1 MALAAFWLS
10 EKAELAFGDGVE
22 DAKPI
27 RGTVRLAGVGGLV
40 VLALAVMG
48 MGQPSP
54 AEKWEIIAGDKGAQ
68 LENREVQIHRGELI
82 QVAANRDLKLILL
95 DVRDERDFNLF
106 HITDSRRV
114 PLEDIAAGALT
125 KEFLDEPP
133 NAAVILV
140 SNDEEAATEA
150 WKYMMAEGIMNVY
163 ILEGGINGWLDSF
176 AEEGACEGCTPMEE
190 GTLAPDEL
198 RWSFEAALGSNRPIA
213 NPDLYRDKGFF
224 FVPKV
229 KLEVKARPAGGCG

>member
-1 MALAAFWLS
+1 M
-10 EKAELAFGDGVE
+10 
-22 DAKPI
+22 
-27 RGTVRLAGVGGLV
+27 